1 MKKLVVYSTLLAV
14 LCGAG
19 LTVVSMLGGTEA
31 ALAQEPS
38 MPHKIALID
47 MAHVFKKY
55 KKFEE
60 MREGL
65 FADIQASEDKIKQEI
80 EVLKTMQEQ
89 MKKMVEGTPQY
100 KTAEQELAKKAADI
114 RAYKDVQQRDFA
126 RRESQIYK
134 SIYNEVTAAVTKYAE
149 YYKYTLVMRFKRDD
163 IPTSDTQ
170 NDIMSMMNTRVIYHQ
185 PEDDITDAVLDF
197 LNRSYKGKSVVPT
210 SGTK

>member
-14 LCGAG
+14 MCGAG
-19 LTVVSMLGGTEA
+19 LTVVSMLKGTET

-38 MPHKIALID
+38 TPHKIALID
-47 MAHVFKKY
+47 MAYVFKNY
-55 KKFEE
+55 KKFGE
-60 MREGL
+60 MRDGL
-65 FADIQASEDKIKQEI
+65 KVDIQASEDKIKQEVEI
-80 EVLKTMQEQ
+80 LKTMQEQ

-100 KTAEQELAKKAADI
+100 KEAEQKLASKASEMQV
-114 RAYKDVQQRDFA
+114 YKQIQQREFL

-149 YYKYTLVMRFKRDD
+149 YYKYSLVMRFKRDEM
-163 IPTSDTQ
+163 PTSDDPQ
-170 NDIMSMMNTRVIYHQ
+170 EVLNKMSGNVIYHR

-197 LNRSYKGKSVVPT
+197 LNRSYKGKTVVPT